1 MCIAVKLCLEHQ
13 HKEWRRGCSSKLWLW
28 HIQFVGLETT
38 ECKGALQP
46 FSRAGPRLGGLVALE
61 IRISPAQRR
70 TCFLKPFIYCCM
82 IVSDHVHWVRSWPMP
97 CTSSSFSILSS
108 RWIRLSAI
116 SKHSGPLSAVTSPIQ
131 HLHLKAPFSHLVKD
145 VEYKTISIQSS
156 AAARSWKAN
165 LNLKSQISKQWC
177 LKIFIME
184 SYVVTFSFSCICK
197 VGNHQLIII
206 DVMLGIWFNN

>member
-1 MCIAVKLCLEHQ
+1 MAHSVCRAGNHRMQRSLA
-13 HKEWRRGCSSKLWLW
+13 
-28 HIQFVGLETT
+28 
-38 ECKGALQP
+38 ALQQGRAQAWGAGGFGNLDKSCP
-46 FSRAGPRLGGLVALE
+46 KKDLFSKTIYLLLHDCVRPRALSEELTHL
-61 IRISPAQRR
+61 
-70 TCFLKPFIYCCM
+70 M
-82 IVSDHVHWVRSWPMP
+82 HVFMVLYPQ
-97 CTSSSFSILSS
+97 FQI
-108 RWIRLSAI
+108 IRLSAI